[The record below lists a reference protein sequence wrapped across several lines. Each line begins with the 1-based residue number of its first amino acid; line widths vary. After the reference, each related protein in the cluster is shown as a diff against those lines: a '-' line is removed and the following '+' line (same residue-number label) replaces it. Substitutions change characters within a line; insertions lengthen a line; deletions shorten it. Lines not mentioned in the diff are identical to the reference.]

1 MLTRLDLATGTRPVG
16 PDWTTTARGLH
27 RRTSA
32 DLTDLH
38 AWQQVLKPT
47 AAFTHLTSAAT
58 RGWWLPPLPDDLP
71 RWVAQIRSQ
80 NASTRAGLVVCRH
93 RFIPAS
99 ELLDGLRLT
108 TVPETLVA
116 CARDLGV
123 LDLVVLA
130 ECAVRRGETGLDEL
144 WATAREHR
152 RGAPRLREALSLV
165 DGRADSA
172 WEVLLRVLHVVCDV
186 PVEPQHEL
194 WTPEGEHV
202 ARGDLWVVGT
212 TSLHEYDGG
221 HHLTR
226 PQQRRDLE
234 RGRRIVAA
242 GLTRRGYT
250 SEHVLRQGVSI
261 LRDADLAL
269 GRPHD
274 PRRIHAWHA
283 LLRESLFTPAGQAR
297 LRRRLGLPGPDVAK
311 TVDPAG

>member
-1 MLTRLDLATGTRPVG
+1 V
-16 PDWTTTARGLH
+16 
-27 RRTSA
+27 
-32 DLTDLH
+32 
-38 AWQQVLKPT
+38 
-47 AAFTHLTSAAT
+47 
-58 RGWWLPPLPDDLP
+58 
-71 RWVAQIRSQ
+71 I
-80 NASTRAGLVVCRH
+80 
-93 RFIPAS
+93 
-99 ELLDGLRLT
+99 EGLRLT

-130 ECAVRRGETGLDEL
+130 ECAVHRGETSLDEL

-152 RGAPRLREALSLV
+152 RGAPRLREALPLV
-165 DGRADSA
+165 DGRAESA
-172 WEVLLRVLHVVCDV
+172 WEVLLRVLHVVCEV

-194 WTPEGEHV
+194 RAPDGELL

-234 RGRRIVAA
+234 RGRRIAA
-242 GLTRRGYT
+242 VGLTRRGYT
-250 SEHVLRQGVSI
+250 SEHVLHQAVTV

-297 LRRRLGLPGPDVAK
+297 LCRRLGRPGAP
-311 TVDPAG
+311 G

>member
-1 MLTRLDLATGTRPVG
+1 MLTHNDLATGTRPVG
-16 PDWTTTARGLH
+16 PGWTTPARGLH
-27 RRTSA
+27 RRTSS
-32 DLTDLH
+32 DLTELH
-38 AWQQVLKPT
+38 AWQQALRIT
-47 AAFTHLTSAAT
+47 AAFTHLTSAAA

-71 RWVAQIRSQ
+71 VWVMQIQSQ
-80 NASTRAGLVVCRH
+80 NPSRRQGMVVCRH
-93 RFIPAS
+93 RFIPPS
-99 ELLDGLRLT
+99 EVIDGLRLA

-116 CARDLGV
+116 CARDLGG

-130 ECAVRRGETGLDEL
+130 ECALHRGQTSLDEL

-152 RGAPRLREALSLV
+152 RGAPRMREALALA
-165 DGRADSA
+165 DGRAEST
-172 WEVLLRVLHVVCDV
+172 WEVLLRVLHVVCDIE
-186 PVEPQHEL
+186 VEPQHEL

-212 TSLHEYDGG
+212 TALHEYDGG

-234 RGRRIVAA
+234 RGRRILDA

-250 SEHVLRQGVSI
+250 SEHVLRQGVTI

-269 GRPHD
+269 GRRHD
-274 PRRIHAWHA
+274 PQRIQAWHA

-297 LRRRLGLPGPDVAK
+297 LRSRLGLPGLGGGK
-311 TVDPAG
+311 TGELGR